1 MSHDMKNTSF
11 RILFLI
17 AAPKLA
23 KKAAAL
29 YEEAN
34 IPIRYHFHAQGTA
47 SVGVINWLGLD
58 SMEKSISI
66 SMMPKAF
73 ADEMLKKLQKKLLS
87 PMV

>member
-34 IPIRYHFHAQGTA
+34 IPIR
-47 SVGVINWLGLD
+47 
-58 SMEKSISI
+58 
-66 SMMPKAF
+66 
-73 ADEMLKKLQKKLLS
+73 
-87 PMV
+87 